1 MTKQVV
7 RLAQNPVAEIAFV
20 GEDGR
25 MPQTPP
31 KKRRPATALIAF
43 ARALSMEEP
52 VEHDEVDDLVDSV
65 CLDPAERISLV
76 SALQQV
82 NHDELTLVITDLLG
96 RRIARLRERESGLR
110 DLDEVVG
117 VWTQRLSAG
126 ALLAAAGATIAGA
139 LAGEAAIAALAV
151 PTIGGIA
158 VALGRLRLRRGQA
171 GLCREREETEH
182 LLRYALEALKLR

>member
-1 MTKQVV
+1 
-7 RLAQNPVAEIAFV
+7 
-20 GEDGR
+20 
-25 MPQTPP
+25 MPQPPP

-52 VEHDEVDDLVDSV
+52 VEHGEVDDLVDSV
-65 CLDPAERISLV
+65 CLAPAERISLV

-82 NHDELTLVITDLLG
+82 NHDELTLVISDLLG

-117 VWTQRLSAG
+117 IWTQRLSAG

-139 LAGEAAIAALAV
+139 LTGEAAIAALAV

-171 GLCREREETEH
+171 ALCREREETEH
-182 LLRYALEALKLR
+182 LLRYAQEALKSR

>member
-1 MTKQVV
+1 MSQ
-7 RLAQNPVAEIAFV
+7 P
-20 GEDGR
+20 
-25 MPQTPP
+25 PP

-52 VEHDEVDDLVDSV
+52 VDHGEVDDLVDSV
-65 CLDPAERISLV
+65 SLAPAERIALV
-76 SALQQV
+76 SALHQV
-82 NHDELTLVITDLLG
+82 NHDELALVISDLLG

-117 VWTQRLSAG
+117 IWTQRLSVG

-139 LAGEAAIAALAV
+139 LTGDAAIAALTV

-171 GLCREREETEH
+171 KLFREREETEH
-182 LLRYALEALKLR
+182 LLRTTLEALKSR

>member
-1 MTKQVV
+1 M
-7 RLAQNPVAEIAFV
+7 VA
-20 GEDGR
+20 
-25 MPQTPP
+25 PSP

-43 ARALSMEEP
+43 VRALSMEEP
-52 VEHDEVDDLVDSV
+52 VPLAEVDALVDSV
-65 CLDPAERISLV
+65 SVDPAERVALV

-82 NHDELTLVITDLLG
+82 NHDELTFVLSDLIG

-110 DLDEVVG
+110 DLDDVIG

-126 ALLAAAGATIAGA
+126 ALLAAAGAAVAGA
-139 LAGEAAIAALAV
+139 LTGGPAIAALAV

-171 GLCREREETEH
+171 ATSREREETEH
-182 LLRYALEALKLR
+182 LLKNVQDALNAR